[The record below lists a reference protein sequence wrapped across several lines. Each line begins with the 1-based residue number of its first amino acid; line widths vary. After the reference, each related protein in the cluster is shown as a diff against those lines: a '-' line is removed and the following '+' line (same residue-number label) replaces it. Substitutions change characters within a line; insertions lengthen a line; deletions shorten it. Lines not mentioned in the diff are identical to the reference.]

1 MYIRKTGGKR
11 TAIPLVIGGKT
22 KYNEVEI
29 SFAVYEVER
38 QLEEM
43 VLCRDVG
50 RYVET
55 PDISQYPK
63 LF

>member
-1 MYIRKTGGKR
+1 MSSSGGKR

-38 QLEEM
+38 QLEGM
-43 VLCRDVG
+43 VLRRD
-50 RYVET
+50 VET